1 MLWIDSC
8 RRGAELIEEAKVVSA
23 HLAAA
28 AREER
33 GDRLA
38 GALVVHSRVVRLLQ
52 RSLLGLEPEP
62 AEHREHRGVVV
73 VDRLAAELGMHRL
86 VEVVREHPPPDSVA
100 R

>member
-8 RRGAELIEEAKVVSA
+8 RRGAELIEEAEVVSA

-38 GALVVHSRVVRLLQ
+38 GALVVHGRVVRLLQ

-62 AEHREHRGVVV
+62 VEHGEHRRVVV
-73 VDRLAAELGMHRL
+73 VDRLAAELRVHRL
-86 VEVVREHPPPDSVA
+86 VEVMCEYPTPDSV
-100 R
+100 